1 MASRH
6 SSSDTA
12 VNSDAN
18 EKESIKSHASRMY
31 ANLPSTL
38 PSDIQRADQQ
48 LHVLTQCIQSMDQ
61 EMQRL
66 REEQGTSEALERI
79 RQRLDALESRVTKHS
94 AMLEEQRRMILDQRQ
109 TRVDREGTSAEKH
122 LELPLQL
129 LLCLGPNQPR
139 LHGLSLMQ
147 IEMRHRPL
155 VRQQT
160 PVERPT
166 QCHPTLLHRHLLP
179 RPFPPHRP
187 FPLLPF
193 LHQQR
198 QQRHALNP

>member
-109 TRVDREGTSAEKH
+109 THMDREGTSAGEA
-122 LELPLQL
+122 P
-129 LLCLGPNQPR
+129 GA
-139 LHGLSLMQ
+139 
-147 IEMRHRPL
+147 
-155 VRQQT
+155 
-160 PVERPT
+160 PVAASP
-166 QCHPTLLHRHLLP
+166 LP
-179 RPFPPHRP
+179 RTKSATPTRP
-187 FPLLPF
+187 VFDANRNASSPTREAADTGRMAHPVPSYTCLLYTSPSP
-193 LHQQR
+193 R
-198 QQRHALNP
+198 DS